1 MTSNSYKDTII
12 HGNCL
17 EVMKDFEGDYV
28 DLVVTSPPYDNL
40 RSYKGYHFDIE
51 GIARELLRVVKQ
63 GGVVVWVVGDATIN
77 GSETG
82 TSFRQALTFM
92 NIGWNLH
99 DTMIFKKINPIPQIY
114 RKRYNNVFEYM
125 FVFSK
130 GVVKTHNP
138 IMVNSLHAGL
148 KLNGTT
154 YKNYSRHEQKR
165 AKMANP
171 VKDTKIKGNIWEYVV
186 GKKKEDQEAKGHPAP
201 FPCQLVRDHIFSWTD
216 KGDVVLDPLCGSGT
230 TCKVAKE
237 LDRSFIGI
245 DISKEYCQIAEKRVG
260 NAKSQSTNSVEIS
273 NDNDIVSLPLYE
285 ALVNG

>member
-114 RKRYNNVFEYM
+114 RKRYNNVF
-125 FVFSK
+125 
-130 GVVKTHNP
+130 
-138 IMVNSLHAGL
+138 
-148 KLNGTT
+148 
-154 YKNYSRHEQKR
+154 
-165 AKMANP
+165 
-171 VKDTKIKGNIWEYVV
+171 
-186 GKKKEDQEAKGHPAP
+186 
-201 FPCQLVRDHIFSWTD
+201 
-216 KGDVVLDPLCGSGT
+216 
-230 TCKVAKE
+230 
-237 LDRSFIGI
+237 
-245 DISKEYCQIAEKRVG
+245 
-260 NAKSQSTNSVEIS
+260 
-273 NDNDIVSLPLYE
+273 
-285 ALVNG
+285 